1 MCPEVRSAPM
11 LTLPDGSE
19 VGGPDDADGN
29 GPEPVRWML
38 MPDGRGEAQVAV
50 LSGAQ
55 PKDLPTLDDVAFLL
69 YTR

>member
-1 MCPEVRSAPM
+1 MLLAAPVCPEVRSTPK
-11 LTLPDGSE
+11 LSLPDGAEVEGDSE
-19 VGGPDDADGN
+19 
-29 GPEPVRWML
+29 EPVRWML

-55 PKDLPTLDDVAFLL
+55 PKLLPDLNDVLFLM